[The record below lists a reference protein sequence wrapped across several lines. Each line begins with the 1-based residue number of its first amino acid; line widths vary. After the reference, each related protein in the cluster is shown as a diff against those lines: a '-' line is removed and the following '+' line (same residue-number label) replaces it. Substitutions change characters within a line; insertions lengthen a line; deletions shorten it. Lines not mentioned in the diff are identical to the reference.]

1 MSVISIVP
9 FCPILRCTVS
19 LTQNTASRASLLR
32 PHKARKHVLVGYCQC
47 TWETRRVQA
56 VGGRAAK
63 RGGSASSGQSSC
75 SSHRLE
81 ASCVSDAA
89 KRLHRS
95 PDRLFRLFLCRVA
108 NGGHR
113 CGAWDQRPFIDSRLA
128 REAMTATYPDRSGLV
143 RITPPPPPPPPL
155 PSSPPTQKNHVPHAH
170 AHAHAHAPAH
180 CTRAVA
186 RTTAQATRSW

>member
-32 PHKARKHVLVGYCQC
+32 PHKARKHVLVGCCEC
-47 TWETRRVQA
+47 TWEARWVQA

-95 PDRLFRLFLCRVA
+95 PDRLSDCSYAVWSMAVSAAVSGISALSLTLVL
-108 NGGHR
+108 
-113 CGAWDQRPFIDSRLA
+113 LA
-128 REAMTATYPDRSGLV
+128 RPSAHCNMPRQKWTRSYHPTATTNTTAV
-143 RITPPPPPPPPL
+143 IT
-155 PSSPPTQKNHVPHAH
+155 TNTKNHVPHAH
-170 AHAHAHAPAH
+170 AHSPAH

-186 RTTAQATRSW
+186 RTTAHAARSW